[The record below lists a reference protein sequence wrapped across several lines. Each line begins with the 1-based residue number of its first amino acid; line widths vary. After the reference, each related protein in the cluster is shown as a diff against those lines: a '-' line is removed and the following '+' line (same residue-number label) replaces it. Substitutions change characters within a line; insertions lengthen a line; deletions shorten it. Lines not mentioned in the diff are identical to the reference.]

1 MTVCTVRTRPPQAT
15 RGYDETNRP
24 EKEAGA
30 GHELAVW
37 PVLYRSGL
45 EDLAGRVSR
54 GELAVIL
61 EAMASCVP
69 VLATDIP
76 GNQEILEDGKS
87 GWLVPPGN
95 PGAMA
100 ETILWALRRPSLR
113 RRYARQARDAVEAFS
128 IETVSRQYERL
139 YLYLQREA
147 YGRQNSK
154 D

>member
-1 MTVCTVRTRPPQAT
+1 LGISDHVIFTGPREDVERILTCFDLFVSASHW
-15 RGYDETNRP
+15 E
-24 EKEAGA
+24 
-30 GHELAVW
+30 
-37 PVLYRSGL
+37 GL
-45 EDLAGRVSR
+45 ST
-54 GELAVIL
+54 VIL

-69 VLATDIP
+69 VVATDIP

-139 YLYLQREA
+139 YLRLQREA
-147 YGRQNSK
+147 DRGQSSK
-154 D
+154 AW